1 MLSLIPRHMVEKVVR
16 DAGLRSK
23 FIPMIV
29 NEAKKRGVVTGNATS
44 GWTIRKTVASGI
56 QMIYVVRML
65 EARVEMWI
73 HLGSSAV
80 NFDESAGI
88 FDHFYAKKN
97 QIENAYGGELTW
109 DHPGRRTAFSIQQD
123 YHDFDLRETDKWNM
137 WVEKMVS
144 DMEKLDVALKPHYI
158 SD

>member
-1 MLSLIPRHMVEKVVR
+1 MAEKVTR
-16 DAGLRSK
+16 DEGLRSK

-29 NEAKKRGVVTGNATS
+29 NEAKKCGVVTGNATS

-56 QMIYVVRML
+56 KMIYVVRML

-80 NFDESAGI
+80 EFDESAGI
-88 FDHFYAKKN
+88 FDHFYSKKD

-123 YHDFDLRETDKWNM
+123 YHDFDLRETDKWSM
-137 WVEKMVS
+137 WVEKMVN
-144 DMEKLDVALKPHYI
+144 DMEKLDAALKPHYI
-158 SD
+158 SN

>member
-1 MLSLIPRHMVEKVVR
+1 MAGKVAR
-16 DAGLRSK
+16 DEELRSK

-29 NEAKKRGVVTGNATS
+29 SEAKKRGVVTGNATR

-56 QMIYVVRML
+56 KMIYVVRML

-80 NFDESAGI
+80 EFDESSGM
-88 FDHFYAKKN
+88 FDHFYAKKD
-97 QIENAYGGELTW
+97 QIENAYGEELNW
-109 DHPGRRTAFSIQQD
+109 DNPGRRTAFSIQQD
-123 YHDFDLRETDKWNM
+123 YYDFDLRDTDKWSM

-144 DMEKLDVALKPHYI
+144 DMEKLDAALKPHYI
-158 SD
+158 SN